1 MEFTGNKISD
11 DVYEIL
17 FEDNLIEITAEDL
30 EHLHSHLSAILRPET
45 VAEKQNRHKELLEN
59 LTRINVSGIQSL
71 LHFADYDDVIIL
83 LETAEQNEG

>member
-1 MEFTGNKISD
+1 MEFTVNKISD

-17 FEDNLIEITAEDL
+17 FEDNRIEIMAEDL
-30 EHLHSHLSAILRPET
+30 EHLHSQLSAILRPET

-71 LHFADYDDVIIL
+71 LHFADYDDVVIL

>member
-1 MEFTGNKISD
+1 MEFTVNKISD

-17 FEDNLIEITAEDL
+17 FEDNRIEIMAEDK
-30 EHLHSHLSAILRPET
+30 EHLHSQLSEILRPET
-45 VAEKQNRHKELLEN
+45 MAEKQNHHKELLEN
-59 LTRINVSGIQSL
+59 LTRTNVSGIQSL